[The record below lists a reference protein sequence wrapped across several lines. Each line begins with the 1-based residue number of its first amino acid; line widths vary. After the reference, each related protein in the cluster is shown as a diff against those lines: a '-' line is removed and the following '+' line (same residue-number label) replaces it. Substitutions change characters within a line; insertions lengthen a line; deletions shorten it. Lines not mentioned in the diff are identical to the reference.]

1 MACGW
6 RMLGA
11 MLVAMLVGV
20 TAAQAAENPLA
31 RDRWTS
37 RVLVISAPEPG
48 DPRVAAQRAELDNAR
63 AGVTER
69 DLVVREAFGDSVE
82 ARRLRTALGLP
93 ADGFRVVLV
102 GKDGEPKRTETA
114 PIPADA
120 LFETIDAMPM
130 RRDERRR

>member
-1 MACGW
+1 MARGW
-6 RMLGA
+6 RMIGA
-11 MLVAMLVGV
+11 MLLGV

-31 RDRWTS
+31 RERWTS

-48 DPRVAAQRAELDNAR
+48 DPRVAVQRAELEQAR
-63 AGVTER
+63 AGVKER
-69 DLVVREAFGDSVE
+69 DLVVREAVGDSPG
-82 ARRLRTALGLP
+82 ARNLRAVLGLP

-102 GKDGEPKRTETA
+102 GKDGEAKRTATA

-130 RRDERRR
+130 RREERRR

>member
-1 MACGW
+1 MARGW
-6 RMLGA
+6 RTIGA
-11 MLVAMLVGV
+11 MLLGV

-31 RDRWTS
+31 RERWRS

-48 DPRVAAQRAELDNAR
+48 DPRVTAQRAALETAR
-63 AGVTER
+63 AGMMER
-69 DLVVREAFGDSVE
+69 DLVIREAFGDTTE
-82 ARRLRTALGLP
+82 ARRLRAVLGLP

-102 GKDGEPKRTETA
+102 GKDGEAKRTATA

-130 RRDERRR
+130 RREERRR

>member
-1 MACGW
+1 MARGW
-6 RMLGA
+6 RTIGA
-11 MLVAMLVGV
+11 MLLGV

-31 RDRWTS
+31 RERWRS

-48 DPRVAAQRAELDNAR
+48 DPRVTAQRAALETAR
-63 AGVTER
+63 AGMTER
-69 DLVVREAFGDSVE
+69 NLVIREAFGDTSE
-82 ARRLRTALGLP
+82 ARRLRAVLGLP

-102 GKDGEPKRTETA
+102 GKDGEAKRTATA

-130 RRDERRR
+130 RREERRR

>member
-1 MACGW
+1 MARGW
-6 RMLGA
+6 RMVGA
-11 MLVAMLVGV
+11 ILLGV

-31 RDRWTS
+31 RERWTS

-48 DPRVAAQRAELDNAR
+48 DPRVTAQRAALETAR
-63 AGVTER
+63 AGMTER
-69 DLVVREAFGDSVE
+69 DLVIREAFGDTSE
-82 ARRLRTALGLP
+82 ARRLRAVLGLP

-102 GKDGEPKRTETA
+102 GKDGEAKRTATA

-130 RRDERRR
+130 RRDEMRR

>member
-1 MACGW
+1 MARGW
-6 RMLGA
+6 RTIGA
-11 MLVAMLVGV
+11 MLLGV

-31 RDRWTS
+31 RERWTS

-48 DPRVAAQRAELDNAR
+48 DPRVTAQRAALETAR
-63 AGVTER
+63 AGMMER
-69 DLVVREAFGDSVE
+69 DLVIREAFGDTSE
-82 ARRLRTALGLP
+82 ARRLRAVLGLP

-102 GKDGEPKRTETA
+102 GKDGEAKRTATA

-130 RRDERRR
+130 RREERRR

>member
-1 MACGW
+1 MARGW
-6 RMLGA
+6 RMVGA
-11 MLVAMLVGV
+11 MLAGV

-31 RDRWTS
+31 RDRWSS

-48 DPRVAAQRAELDNAR
+48 DPRVVAQRAELDRAR
-63 AGVTER
+63 AGATER
-69 DLVVREAFGDSVE
+69 DLVIREAFGDTAE
-82 ARRLRTALGLP
+82 ARRLRAALGLP

-102 GKDGEPKRTETA
+102 GKDGEAKRTGTA

-130 RRDERRR
+130 RRGERGR

>member
-1 MACGW
+1 MARGW
-6 RMLGA
+6 RMVGA
-11 MLVAMLVGV
+11 MLLGV

-31 RDRWTS
+31 RERWTS

-48 DPRVAAQRAELDNAR
+48 DPRVAAQRAELAKDR

-69 DLVVREAFGDSVE
+69 DLVVREAFGDSRE
-82 ARRLRTALGLP
+82 ARRLRAAVGLP

-102 GKDGEPKRTETA
+102 GKDGAAKRTETA
-114 PIPADA
+114 PISAAA
-120 LFETIDAMPM
+120 LFEIIDAMPM

>member
-1 MACGW
+1 MARGW
-6 RMLGA
+6 WTIGA
-11 MLVAMLVGV
+11 MLLGV

-31 RDRWTS
+31 RERWTS

-48 DPRVAAQRAELDNAR
+48 DPRVTAQRAALETAR
-63 AGVTER
+63 AGMMER
-69 DLVVREAFGDSVE
+69 DLVIREAFGDTSE
-82 ARRLRTALGLP
+82 ARRLRAVLGLP

-102 GKDGEPKRTETA
+102 GKDGEAKRTATA

-130 RRDERRR
+130 RREERRR